1 MDPVSWDMHG
11 WYCGTPL
18 LGCYFDAAYSLGFFL
33 EAEAAVELVGS
44 SEGERATWEMLSDDD
59 GAFLISTLSREEPEG
74 GEQVGELY
82 TVEVR
87 GEKLLSYNYYYGI
100 LLEAATAI
108 VW

>member
-1 MDPVSWDMHG
+1 
-11 WYCGTPL
+11 
-18 LGCYFDAAYSLGFFL
+18 
-33 EAEAAVELVGS
+33 
-44 SEGERATWEMLSDDD
+44 MLSDDD

-87 GEKLLSYNYYYGI
+87 GEKLLSYNYYGI

>member
-1 MDPVSWDMHG
+1 MIHQPTRWNGRAHEYQIIG
-11 WYCGTPL
+11 
-18 LGCYFDAAYSLGFFL
+18 
-33 EAEAAVELVGS
+33 ELVGS